1 MANTKKSSKRAR
13 RKMNPVLRALKKP
26 VKLPFKLKKW

>member
-1 MANTKKSSKRAR
+1 MANTKKATKRAR
-13 RKMNPVLRALKKP
+13 TKMNPVLRALKKP

>member
-1 MANTKKSSKRAR
+1 MANAKKATKRAK
-13 RKMNPVLRALKKP
+13 RKRNPVLRALKKP